1 MPSELAS
8 DGKWSNHERGRCSCS
23 SRETTDAYP
32 MASRRQPG
40 PVALD
45 AEWCGTREPAQPGT
59 VGDERRPSS
68 QREGVYNLSL
78 GYPIDDMVVDAK
90 ARDETELRSVN
101 TRGSGVGATRTR
113 ERSGGPRGWGGCCP
127 LRPAVDVEDETHNS
141 WVSANR
147 RMYHNIGRCG

>member
-1 MPSELAS
+1 MLSGAGIE
-8 DGKWSNHERGRCSCS
+8 
-23 SRETTDAYP
+23 
-32 MASRRQPG
+32 
-40 PVALD
+40 
-45 AEWCGTREPAQPGT
+45 
-59 VGDERRPSS
+59 S
-68 QREGVYNLSL
+68 QRSPERPVTSADCRRNASGVYNLSL
-78 GYPIDDMVVDAK
+78 GYPTDDMVVDAM